1 MTLKSRSSG
10 FCLVL
15 RKQIETKEAERL
27 NDSDTEAS
35 FPPPVPGGK
44 WKRERHRKTIIWR
57 EAASEKVGKFA
68 PNQDR
73 EQPKPA
79 S

>member
-1 MTLKSRSSG
+1 M
-10 FCLVL
+10 VL
-15 RKQIETKEAERL
+15 RKQIETEEAERL

-57 EAASEKVGKFA
+57 EAANEEKRGGGGGGFA
-68 PNQDR
+68 PNQDG